1 MPVGRW
7 CTHTSRKWKRKV
19 DLNNMDYSC
28 PVDKN
33 LKTVVTEAKENGLD
47 EMSVCTGFGLG

>member
-1 MPVGRW
+1 
-7 CTHTSRKWKRKV
+7 
-19 DLNNMDYSC
+19 MDYSC